1 LHGKKLKGTCGCLL
15 FFATVHMGYLTKPN
29 SQNVRGHAM
38 STHQEIDQRSLAL
51 HRLVAERVMH
61 DPALFEKA
69 RMTLARWRRTV
80 CIASQP
86 YLEEWERLM
95 NKGVEACLSVAVEDS
110 QRAAALR
117 QSSPFSG
124 VLTNR
129 ERFLFLKQWR
139 SDHEAQ

>member
-1 LHGKKLKGTCGCLL
+1 
-15 FFATVHMGYLTKPN
+15 M
-29 SQNVRGHAM
+29 R
-38 STHQEIDQRSLAL
+38 THQEIDRRSLAL
-51 HRLVAERVMH
+51 HRLVAERVMR

-69 RMTLARWRRTV
+69 RLTLARWRQTV
-80 CIASQP
+80 SVASQP
-86 YLEEWERLM
+86 YLEEWERLI
-95 NKGVEACLSVAVEDS
+95 NQGVEACLSVVIEDS

-129 ERFLFLKQWR
+129 ERFAFLKQWR

>member
-1 LHGKKLKGTCGCLL
+1 M
-15 FFATVHMGYLTKPN
+15 V
-29 SQNVRGHAM
+29 
-38 STHQEIDQRSLAL
+38 THQDIDRRSLAL
-51 HRLVAERVMH
+51 HRMVAERVMD

-69 RMTLARWRRTV
+69 KATLMRWRETV

-95 NKGVEACLSVAVEDS
+95 NQGIEACLSVAVEDS

-129 ERFLFLKQWR
+129 ERFRFLKRWR
-139 SDHEAQ
+139 SDHETPRA

>member
-1 LHGKKLKGTCGCLL
+1 MK
-15 FFATVHMGYLTKPN
+15 
-29 SQNVRGHAM
+29 
-38 STHQEIDQRSLAL
+38 THREIDRRSLAL
-51 HRLVAERVMH
+51 HRLVAERVRS

-69 RMTLARWRRTV
+69 IKTLARWRESV

-95 NKGVEACLSVAVEDS
+95 HQGVEACLSVAVEDS

-124 VLTNR
+124 VLSNR
-129 ERFLFLKQWR
+129 ERFAFLKQWR
-139 SDHEAQ
+139 SDDEAQ

>member
-1 LHGKKLKGTCGCLL
+1 
-15 FFATVHMGYLTKPN
+15 M
-29 SQNVRGHAM
+29 R
-38 STHQEIDQRSLAL
+38 THDEIDQRSLAL
-51 HRLVAERVMH
+51 HRLVAKRVMR

-69 RMTLARWRRTV
+69 RMTLVRWRQTV

-86 YLEEWERLM
+86 YLEEWESLM
-95 NKGVEACLSVAVEDS
+95 NQGIEACLSVAVEDS

-129 ERFLFLKQWR
+129 ERFAFLKQWR
-139 SDHEAQ
+139 SEHEAQ

>member
-1 LHGKKLKGTCGCLL
+1 
-15 FFATVHMGYLTKPN
+15 M
-29 SQNVRGHAM
+29 R
-38 STHQEIDQRSLAL
+38 THQEIDRRSLAL
-51 HRLVAERVMH
+51 HCLVAERVMR

-69 RMTLARWRRTV
+69 RRTLGRWRQTV
-80 CIASQP
+80 CVASQP

-95 NKGVEACLSVAVEDS
+95 NQGIDACLSVAVEDS

-124 VLTNR
+124 ILTNR
-129 ERFLFLKQWR
+129 ERFAFLKQWR